1 MRATE
6 RKHVAGNQ
14 SDGVPTAEQCIEFDA
29 RDRLLGR
36 LDDTP
41 VRRAAEEPTSTGAT
55 PTPVASKPAS
65 RRLP

>member
-1 MRATE
+1 MATE

-41 VRRAAEEPTSTGAT
+41 VRRAAEEPGSTGAT
-55 PTPVASKPAS
+55 PTPRPVETVD

>member
-6 RKHVAGNQ
+6 PKRAAGNQ
-14 SDGVPTAEQCIEFDA
+14 SDGTPTAAQSIEFDA

-41 VRRAAEEPTSTGAT
+41 VRRAAEEPAVVGGT
-55 PTPVASKPAS
+55 PTPNDVETTE
-65 RRLP
+65 RRAP

>member
-6 RKHVAGNQ
+6 RKHVVGNQ
-14 SDGVPTAEQCIEFDA
+14 SDGVPTAEQSIQFDA

-36 LDDTP
+36 LGDIT
-41 VRRAAEEPTSTGAT
+41 VRRAAEEPALGGDT